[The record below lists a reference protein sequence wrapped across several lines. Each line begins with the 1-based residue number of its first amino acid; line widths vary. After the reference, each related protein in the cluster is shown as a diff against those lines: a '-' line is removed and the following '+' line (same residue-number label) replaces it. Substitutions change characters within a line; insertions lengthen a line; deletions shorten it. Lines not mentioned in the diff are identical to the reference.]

1 MFINKGDMQLT
12 LLGTGCPNVDL
23 DRHGPANL
31 VDGGP
36 SSRLLVDCGSG
47 VTHRLLEAG
56 CPGSQLDALLLT
68 HLHSD
73 HIVDLFQLIISSWH
87 QGRERPQRIFGP
99 PGTKKF
105 VDGLMKLWAPELRQ
119 RIAHEKRPSGAA
131 LDAEVIEIHNNDT
144 LKFNNIT
151 VHVVAVNH
159 LPVRHAF
166 GFIFETSNARL
177 AISGDTTY
185 CPALIK
191 AAKGVDMLVHEVLIH
206 RELPIIEGMRS
217 AETVT
222 AMQAYHTVSDQVGKV
237 ASEARAEKLVLT
249 HFVPPKFDE
258 KSLLDEVRRDFDGP
272 IIIGEDLMKLS
283 VP

>member
-1 MFINKGDMQLT
+1 MQADQGNIELT
-12 LLGTGCPNVDL
+12 LLGTGCPSVDL
-23 DRHGPANL
+23 DRLGPANL

-36 SSRLLVDCGSG
+36 SSRLLIDCGSG

-56 CPGSQLDALLLT
+56 CPGSQLDALLIT

-87 QGRERPQRIFGP
+87 QGRKYPQRIFGP
-99 PGTKKF
+99 PGIKKF
-105 VDGLMKLWAPELRQ
+105 VDGLMKLWAPELTQ
-119 RIAHEKRPSGAA
+119 RVAHEKRPSAAA
-131 LDAEVIEIHNNDT
+131 LETEVTEISDGDT
-144 LKFNNIT
+144 LNFKHIT
-151 VHVVAVNH
+151 VKVVEVNH

-191 AAKGVDMLVHEVLIH
+191 AAKNVDMLVHEVLIH
-206 RELPIIEGMRS
+206 RELPIIEGVRS

-222 AMQAYHTVSDQVGKV
+222 AMQAYHTVSNQVGKV
-237 ASEARAEKLVLT
+237 ASEAGVGKLVLT
-249 HFVPPKFDE
+249 HFVPPKFDY
-258 KSLLDEVRRDFDGP
+258 KSLLDEVQQDFSGP

-283 VP
+283 VS

>member
-1 MFINKGDMQLT
+1 MQADQGNIELT
-12 LLGTGCPNVDL
+12 LLGTGCPSVDL
-23 DRHGPANL
+23 DRLGPANL

-36 SSRLLVDCGSG
+36 SSRLLIDCGSG

-56 CPGSQLDALLLT
+56 CPGSQLDALLIT

-87 QGRERPQRIFGP
+87 QGRKYPQRIFGP

-105 VDGLMKLWAPELRQ
+105 VDGLMKLWAPELTQ
-119 RIAHEKRPSGAA
+119 RVAHEKRPSAAA
-131 LDAEVIEIHNNDT
+131 LETEVTEISDGDT
-144 LKFNNIT
+144 LNFKHIT
-151 VHVVAVNH
+151 VKVVEVNH

-191 AAKGVDMLVHEVLIH
+191 AAKNVDMLVHEVLIH
-206 RELPIIEGMRS
+206 RELPIIDGVRS

-222 AMQAYHTVSDQVGKV
+222 AMQAYHTVSNQVGKV
-237 ASEARAEKLVLT
+237 ASEAGVGKLVLT
-249 HFVPPKFDE
+249 HFVPPKFDY
-258 KSLLDEVRRDFDGP
+258 KSLLDEVQQDFSGP

-283 VP
+283 VS

>member
-1 MFINKGDMQLT
+1 MQVEQGNIELT
-12 LLGTGCPNVDL
+12 LLGTGCPSVDI
-23 DRHGPANL
+23 DRLGPANL

-47 VTHRLLEAG
+47 VTQRLLKAG
-56 CPGSQLDALLLT
+56 CPGSQLDALLIT

-87 QGRERPQRIFGP
+87 QGRKYPQRIFGP

-105 VDGLMKLWAPELRQ
+105 VDGLMKLWAPELSQ
-119 RIAHEKRPSGAA
+119 RVAHEKRPSAAA
-131 LDAEVIEIHNNDT
+131 LETEVTEISDGDT
-144 LKFNNIT
+144 LNFKHIT
-151 VHVVAVNH
+151 VNVVEVNH

-191 AAKGVDMLVHEVLIH
+191 AARNVDMLVHEVLIH
-206 RELPIIEGMRS
+206 RELPIIEGVRS

-222 AMQAYHTVSDQVGKV
+222 AMQAYHTVSNQVGKV
-237 ASEARAEKLVLT
+237 ASEAGAGKLVLT

-258 KSLLDEVRRDFDGP
+258 KSLLDEVQKDFGGP

-283 VP
+283 VS